1 MLGIGL
7 LIVIS
12 LSSISEVEH
21 IAGSQGG
28 ASMYGSSDMPSL
40 HRKCSK
46 IGSKG
51 LIKIGR
57 KQLSL
62 ALSNAAVL
70 YKEIFSDA
78 AEYILEIIV
87 TAVSV

>member
-46 IGSKG
+46 VGSKG

-70 YKEIFSDA
+70 YKEIFSNA